1 MNRLEFMKQLRILLL
16 ICLVTLSSYAQLDNS
31 DSVGNFHVTKNKL
44 VWQKS
49 YYLSDVNELDQYLK
63 SNPFTSKLR
72 ILDFT
77 EDTITD
83 DFKLI
88 ANNLPRY
95 AQSSYRAFIA
105 IDVYRDYF
113 RVTIRSITF
122 PSFVE
127 NYYYNGMRQNSRSGS
142 LEDYILRND
151 GLINRTSANMHV
163 LKSFDKSFE
172 AIFNE
177 MAEPFTE

>member
-1 MNRLEFMKQLRILLL
+1 MKQIRIALLFFL
-16 ICLVTLSSYAQLDNS
+16 FTFSSYAQLDNS
-31 DSVGNFHVTKNKL
+31 DSVGNFFVTKNKL

-49 YYLSDVNELDQYLK
+49 YHLSDVNELDRYLK

-72 ILDFT
+72 ILDFID
-77 EDTITD
+77 DTITD

-151 GLINRTSANMHV
+151 GFINRTSANIHV
-163 LKSFDKSFE
+163 LKSFDASFE
-172 AIFNE
+172 SVFNE
-177 MAEPFTE
+177 MAEPLKE